1 MFRIKRSLR
10 GRRQAYL
17 IPRVFSTFLLPAIL
31 SMALF
36 SCHSKEPA
44 DLVLLHGRVYT
55 VDSVFSKAEAFA
67 VKNGKII
74 AVGTNQEISRR
85 FGPNRGVDAM
95 GKAVYPGF
103 IDAHAHFVGYGQSLF
118 SADLFGSASFE
129 EGTARVQQFA
139 KAYPGLPGGT
149 RRGWDRTRC
158 SGKIFSA

>member
-55 VDSVFSKAEAFA
+55 VARVFSKAEAFA

-74 AVGTNQEISRR
+74 AGGTNQEISRR
-85 FGPNRGVDAM
+85 FGPNRAADAI

-103 IDAHAHFVGYGQSLF
+103 IGALAPFCGYGH
-118 SADLFGSASFE
+118 AVIAVE
-129 EGTARVQQFA
+129 
-139 KAYPGLPGGT
+139 P
-149 RRGWDRTRC
+149 
-158 SGKIFSA
+158 

>member
-44 DLVLLHGRVYT
+44 DLVLLHGRAYT
-55 VDSVFSKAEAFA
+55 VDSVFSKAETFA

-74 AVGTNQEISRR
+74 AIGTNREISRR
-85 FGPNRGVDAM
+85 FEATLVSEAPGEPVFTALTAGPAPFLR
-95 GKAVYPGF
+95 
-103 IDAHAHFVGYGQSLF
+103 S
-118 SADLFGSASFE
+118 
-129 EGTARVQQFA
+129 
-139 KAYPGLPGGT
+139 
-149 RRGWDRTRC
+149 
-158 SGKIFSA
+158 